1 MRPIELGAFSQANG
15 TSTNRA
21 VHSPNQADGAGTAGL
36 RAHGKTYNVRTN
48 QNHAPTADSA
58 KANPDQAMNPTKPKA
73 RAPACLHALDQADSS
88 KVHLDETLLHASGYN
103 GAHIIKRQHAAKGAL
118 AFGCVYRLKGAC
130 QHDNVQRLTG
140 A

>member
-1 MRPIELGAFSQANG
+1 MPSAELTAQAAIEPH
-15 TSTNRA
+15 
-21 VHSPNQADGAGTAGL
+21 VPNWADGAGPIGL
-36 RAHGKTYNVRTN
+36 RAHSQTRNAKTN
-48 QNHAPTADSA
+48 QNHTPTVVGA
-58 KANPDQAMNPTKPKA
+58 KANPDQAMRPTKPKA

-118 AFGCVYRLKGAC
+118 AFGCVYRFKGAC